1 MNKKEFINYET
12 PEVEI
17 FEVESEGIWCGS
29 QIVEGAIPDV
39 GEGDDVFGN

>member
-17 FEVESEGIWCGS
+17 FEIQVEQTLLTDSDN
-29 QIVEGAIPDV
+29 APDFSR
-39 GEGDDVFGN
+39 GDDIVWN